1 MNSSRPGLKGG
12 IGLFLF
18 VTLGLLFGAH
28 ATSSTQNDRA
38 PAIGIDL
45 GSAYSRV
52 AYARPDGYMNVVSD
66 DRGNTSIP
74 SCVAFTKDGPLIGDA
89 ARLWAIEDPGSTIC
103 NPRAL
108 LGRKWSDRNVQSLIE
123 DLPYEVANDGQD
135 RPVFKINVDGVE
147 ESHTP
152 EYVTSLIIGEL
163 KRMAE
168 ATMNSGENV
177 TEAVITVPSYYSDER
192 RQAVKDAGKLAGVDV
207 LRAKNEFI
215 AAGTAY
221 HSGDTDAERNMVI
234 VDMGD
239 TLDVAVLELDYGV
252 FEILSSSHHDI
263 GGEQVNE
270 RMVRHITKGWEKRTG
285 VDLSVNPSDIRK
297 LNLEVEKA
305 KIALSSEKVTKMD
318 LSFANSSF
326 TETITRAKLETL
338 SEELFAKVLETI
350 SWNLKEARLSIADI
364 KDIIITGGLSNIP
377 KLRRMIEE
385 AFPGKTLLYGFR
397 EEAIVVGAARDGL
410 ILSGAEGVLC
420 TLHFPDIS
428 PLDFGIETADGT
440 MAIVAPQNAIPFNAR
455 MNFTTAVDGQSS
467 MLIRVLEG
475 QRVLAASNL
484 VLGEFELPLT
494 PAPAGVPRVEV
505 TFKVGAYQE
514 LNVSATDLET
524 KKTEYIVVGPDHRM
538 WTGDEVPSD
547 ADFDRS
553 FLGNWPDLHIDLDPV
568 LRAQV
573 NARIDLESYL
583 AALKGRLTNREEWG
597 TADAVRRSQ
606 LSAILGDVRKT
617 QADLI
622 KHRNTWEPE
631 AFQQLKEDFSVLA
644 KPFVGKLEYEVIRKV
659 GGRVEKQHDEL

>member
-38 PAIGIDL
+38 PAIGIVSAPADL

-74 SCVAFTKDGPLIGDA
+74 SCVAFTKDGPLIGN
-89 ARLWAIEDPGSTIC
+89 EDPGSTIC

-147 ESHTP
+147 ESYTP

-215 AAGTAY
+215 AAGAAY
-221 HSGDTDAERNMVI
+221 HSGDMDAERNMVI

-285 VDLSVNPSDIRK
+285 VDLRANPSDIRK

-318 LSFANSSF
+318 LSFVNSSF
-326 TETITRAKLETL
+326 TETVTRAKLEAL

-350 SWNLKEARLSIADI
+350 SWNLKEARIGFADI
-364 KDIIITGGLSNIP
+364 EDIIITGGLSNVP
-377 KLRRMIEE
+377 KLRHMIEE
-385 AFPGKTLLYGFR
+385 AFPGKTPLYGFK
-397 EEAIVVGAARDGL
+397 EEAMVVGAARDGL
-410 ILSGAEGVLC
+410 ILSGAEAVLC
-420 TLHFPDIS
+420 TLHFADIS

-484 VLGEFELPLT
+484 VLGEFGLPLT
-494 PAPAGVPRVEV
+494 PRSSGR
-505 TFKVGAYQE
+505 
-514 LNVSATDLET
+514 SACGGHFQSWET
-524 KKTEYIVVGPDHRM
+524 KKTEYIVVDPDHRM
-538 WTGDEVPSD
+538 WTGDGVPSD
-547 ADFDRS
+547 VDFDRS

-606 LSAILGDVRKT
+606 LSAILGDLQKT

-622 KHRNTWEPE
+622 KHRDTWEPE
-631 AFQQLKEDFSVLA
+631 TFQQLKEDFSVLA

-659 GGRVEKQHDEL
+659 GGKVEKQHDEL